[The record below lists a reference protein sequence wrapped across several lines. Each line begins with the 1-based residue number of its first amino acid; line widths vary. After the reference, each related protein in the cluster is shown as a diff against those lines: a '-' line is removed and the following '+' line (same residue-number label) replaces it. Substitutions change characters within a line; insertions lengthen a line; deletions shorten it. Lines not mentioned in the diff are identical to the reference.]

1 MKANRLV
8 QILICGFVPLQIY
21 AQIVPEPEVY
31 GSSSDFSIA
40 AAGGGNGV
48 HRSSLENT
56 FTASGSAASPTDNS
70 SVSGGQAISY
80 GPGTFTGSGHL
91 DAIGGE
97 FLGQP
102 SMSVSGET
110 SVYILFSVPS
120 TMHFQYASKI
130 VTSDDVF
137 GELVFN
143 GLTNSGGTVT
153 ASGNLGTTNFQG
165 QTNLFELRATM
176 AQGNGSS
183 VGTGTWS
190 YELSLTPSRVMAGR
204 FTAAQKADFY
214 AQASGW
220 TSLSAELYAL
230 SYKVSGPLR
239 KEAQQAAAAVAALAQ
254 GLEYDFLDPLDMNYT
269 VIPQAAPLPVTPLA
283 AGNGITQLGAD
294 DYNAWLTS
302 LSLSAGYGAA
312 LTTSL
317 NRAQGAAFA
326 GNSFWDT
333 AQMNAAVQWEAQ
345 LAALFDQEP
354 VLRSNLVAQLE
365 SDGFPKTTVTTNDAL
380 ALQAQ
385 ISTNGLP
392 ADMLAVLTALGD
404 DADAITNFQNILLT
418 VGPGTMAGS
427 FPETLVNTNLD
438 STAQTLASGLR
449 DASLV
454 LINARLLPGG
464 QFRFDL
470 PTEPGYTYTIEYAQD
485 LANPAGWTTLLT
497 NNATTTLLSFTNTP
511 APNSPAGFYRASHN

>member
-1 MKANRLV
+1 M
-8 QILICGFVPLQIY
+8 
-21 AQIVPEPEVY
+21 
-31 GSSSDFSIA
+31 A
-40 AAGGGNGV
+40 APVIFLLRRPGGGNGV

-56 FTASGSAASPTDNS
+56 FTASGSAASPTDMS
-70 SVSGGQAISY
+70 SVSGAQAISY
-80 GPGTFTGSGHL
+80 GLGTFTGSGHL

-102 SMSVSGET
+102 SMSVSGEP

-120 TMHFQYASKI
+120 TMHFQYVSKV

-137 GELVFN
+137 GEVVFN
-143 GLTNSGGTVT
+143 GLTNIGGTVT
-153 ASGNLGTTNFQG
+153 ASGNLGITNFHG
-165 QTNLFELRATM
+165 ETNLFELRATM
-176 AQGNGSS
+176 GQGNGSS

-190 YELSLTPSRVMAGR
+190 YELSLTPSSVMAGR
-204 FTAAQKADFY
+204 FTAAQKAAFY

-220 TSLSAELYAL
+220 TSLGAELYAL
-230 SYKVSGPLR
+230 SYKVSSPLR
-239 KEAQQAAAAVAALAQ
+239 TEAQQASAAVAALAQ
-254 GLEYDFLDPLDMNYT
+254 QLEYDFLDPLDTNYT
-269 VIPQAAPLPVTPLA
+269 VIPQAAPLPVTLLA

-294 DYNAWLTS
+294 DYNAWLTN

-326 GNSFWDT
+326 GSSFWDT

-365 SDGFPKTTVTTNDAL
+365 SDGFPGTTVTTNDAL

-418 VGPGTMAGS
+418 VDPGTLAGG
-427 FPETLVNTNLD
+427 FPGVLVNTNLD
-438 STAQTLASGLR
+438 SAARTLAADLR
-449 DASLV
+449 DASLM
-454 LINARLLPGG
+454 LINTSVLPEGHFPAIRQGG
-464 QFRFDL
+464 GCSDS
-470 PTEPGYTYTIEYAQD
+470 
-485 LANPAGWTTLLT
+485 NPAG
-497 NNATTTLLSFTNTP
+497 
-511 APNSPAGFYRASHN
+511 PNGLEHFRN